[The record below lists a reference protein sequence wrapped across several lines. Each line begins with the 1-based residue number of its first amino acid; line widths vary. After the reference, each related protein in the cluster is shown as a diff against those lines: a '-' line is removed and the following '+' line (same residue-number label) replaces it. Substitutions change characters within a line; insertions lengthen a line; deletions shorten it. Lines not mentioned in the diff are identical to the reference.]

1 MDFRFSEEQVLLRD
15 TLKRFVHDHYTF
27 EHRRRIIDSPEGY
40 SREHWR
46 RFAELGWLG
55 IPFSEDDG
63 GLGGSMVDVMI
74 VMEEFGRGLVVEP
87 YLANIVLAGGILRS
101 VASESQRRALLPP
114 LIEGSLMMSLAYA
127 EPIGRYLLRE
137 VRTTAERNSD
147 GFAING
153 HKAVALNGAGA
164 DKFIVSARTSGTT
177 AQAEGITL
185 FVVDGEAAGLS
196 RRGYSTV
203 DGFRAADIRLNNVQ
217 VAESAVL
224 GALGEG
230 LAPLRAAIDDA
241 IVAVGAEGAGVMDFL
256 IKATVEHTKTRKQF
270 GVPIASFQVLQHRM
284 VDMFI
289 ECEQT
294 ISLLYRAAMMSAR
307 GGLEAQRAASVLK
320 IQLGK
325 AARNVGQQAVQLQGA
340 MGMADEVATSH
351 YFKRLSMIGQQ
362 FGNADFHADRYTALD
377 A

>member
-15 TLKRFVHDHYTF
+15 TLKRFVRDHYNF
-27 EHRRRIIDSPEGY
+27 EHRRRIINGPEGC

-46 RFAELGWLG
+46 QFAELGWLG
-55 IPFSEDDG
+55 IPFSEVDG
-63 GLGGSMVDVMI
+63 GLGGSMIEVMI
-74 VMEEFGRGLVVEP
+74 VMEEIGRALVVEP
-87 YLANIVLAGGILRS
+87 YLANIVLAGGILRR
-101 VASESQRRALLPP
+101 VASASQRRALLLP
-114 LIEGSLMMSLAYA
+114 LIDGSLMISLAYA
-127 EPIGRYLLRE
+127 EPIGRYVLRE

-147 GFAING
+147 GFLLNG
-153 HKAVALNGAGA
+153 HKAVVLNGSSAN
-164 DKFIVSARTSGTT
+164 KFIFSARNSGTT
-177 AQAEGITL
+177 SQADGITL
-185 FVVDGEAAGLS
+185 FIVDGQAEGLT
-196 RRGYSTV
+196 RRGYPTV
-203 DGFRAADIRLNNVQ
+203 DGFQAADICLNNVQ
-217 VAESAVL
+217 VDESAVL
-224 GALGEG
+224 GKIGEG
-230 LAPLRAAIDDA
+230 LAPLEASIDDA

-294 ISLLYRAAMMSAR
+294 ISLLYRAAMLSAG

-340 MGMADEVATSH
+340 MGMADEVATAH

-362 FGNADFHADRYTALD
+362 FGNADFHADRYAALD